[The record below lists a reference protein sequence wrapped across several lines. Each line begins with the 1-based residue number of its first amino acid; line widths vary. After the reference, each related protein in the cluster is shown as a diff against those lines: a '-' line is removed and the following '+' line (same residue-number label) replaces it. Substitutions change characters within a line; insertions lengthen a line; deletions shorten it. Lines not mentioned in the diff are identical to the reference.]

1 MRNTVNYNIDL
12 DCTRLPPA
20 PHVLIKLID
29 LCHKTDVSIEEL
41 EAIIEKDTALCTK
54 VITISNS
61 AAYSQW
67 NDVRELKRVLV
78 VLGTKTIKSIA
89 LTSAVHQFFSQFSKE
104 LGETLGSIWLD
115 ALICAHLCRHLA
127 NLTGYEYPDEAH
139 LAGLI
144 HQLGQLVLLTN
155 EPDRYQSIMATVSDQ
170 NALLYKEEERY
181 GVNSADLAADIV
193 DRWGVDSFLSDSV
206 RYQHKPADLLQDTH
220 PLVKLTNLASQ
231 LCNRLNHTNKKYLVE
246 DHFFGLNQSIIDNLV
261 LEATKAAVADAKG
274 FGIEVDEDHT
284 IPRANIDDE
293 AIRIELARKVR
304 QIALLEGVQQHIS
317 DLDDVTDMMQLFS
330 KNLEMLFGLSSAMFF
345 FPDNEQTVL
354 TGIASHSKNL
364 PANGSYTIKLKSR
377 RSLVSEAALAQ
388 QILYS
393 HEQETFQ
400 ELPIIDRQIKAA
412 LMSPELLCLPLI
424 NDEKLIGVIAIGC
437 NQDQG
442 ERFST
447 DNELLLHFASIV
459 ADSFA
464 RQQQI
469 SHEYKQ
475 QLEQKQMEIDIQ
487 TRKIIH
493 EVNNP
498 LTIINNY
505 LEILSMDMEKDSD
518 NKQHL
523 ETIKAEVD
531 RVGKILLQLK
541 DEQAQE
547 TVGDH
552 PLVDVNELINKLIP
566 LFKPTFY
573 KLNHINSEL
582 ELDSALPEISTD
594 QNKLKQIITNL
605 VKNAAEALPENG
617 TITIK
622 TKALV
627 IANGQQYIEIS
638 VADNGPGVPDEILQ
652 GLFAPVQSTKGAN
665 HSGLGLTIVNKLVAE
680 LKGLI
685 SYSTSDSGGAEFI
698 ILLPRIVS

>member
-29 LCHKTDVSIEEL
+29 LCHKTEVSIEEL

-54 VITISNS
+54 VISISNS

-127 NLTGYEYPDEAH
+127 NLTSYEYPDEAH

-193 DRWGVDSFLSDSV
+193 ERWGVDSFLSDSV

-345 FPDNEQTVL
+345 FPDNEQTVI

-377 RSLVSEAALAQ
+377 RSLVSEAALSK

-393 HEQETFQ
+393 HEQDTFE
-400 ELPIIDRQIKAA
+400 ELPIIDRQIMAA
-412 LMSPELLCLPLI
+412 LMTPELLCLPLI

-437 NQDQG
+437 NQEQG
-442 ERFST
+442 ERFT
-447 DNELLLHFASIV
+447 ADNELLLHFASIV

-547 TVGDH
+547 MIGDH

-573 KLNHINSEL
+573 KLNHIHSQL
-582 ELDSALPEISTD
+582 ELDATLPEISTD

-605 VKNAAEALPENG
+605 VKNAAEALPEKG

-652 GLFAPVQSTKGAN
+652 RLFAPVQSTKGAN

-685 SYSTSDSGGAEFI
+685 SYSTADSGGAEFI

>member
-20 PHVLIKLID
+20 PHILIKLID

-41 EAIIEKDTALCTK
+41 ESIIEKDTALCTK

-115 ALICAHLCRHLA
+115 ALICANLCRQLA

-170 NALLYKEEERY
+170 HALLYKEEERY

-193 DRWGVDSFLSDSV
+193 ERWGVDSFLSDSV

-220 PLVKLTNLASQ
+220 PLVKLTNLSSQ

-261 LEATKAAVADAKG
+261 LEATKAAVSDAKG

-304 QIALLEGVQQHIS
+304 QIALLEGVQQHVS
-317 DLDDVTDMMQLFS
+317 ELDDVTDMMQLFS

-364 PANGSYTIKLKSR
+364 PANGSYTIKLKPG
-377 RSLVSEAALAQ
+377 RSLVSESGLSGDIQ
-388 QILYS
+388 LSQ
-393 HEQETFQ
+393 EQDIFH
-400 ELPIIDRQIKAA
+400 ELPIIDRQIMAA
-412 LMSPELLCLPLI
+412 LMTPQLLCLPLF
-424 NDEKLIGVIAIGC
+424 NDSKLVGVIAIGC
-437 NQDQG
+437 NSEQTD
-442 ERFST
+442 RFKA
-447 DNELLLHFASIV
+447 DDDLLLHFATIV

-469 SHEYKQ
+469 SHEYQQ

-541 DEQAQE
+541 DEQVQE
-547 TVGDH
+547 ISGDH

-573 KLNHINSEL
+573 KLNHIKSQL
-582 ELDSALPEISTD
+582 ELDPALPEISTD

-605 VKNAAEALPENG
+605 VKNSAEALPDQG
-617 TITIK
+617 IITIK
-622 TKALV
+622 TKSLV
-627 IANGQQYIEIS
+627 ISNGQQFIEIS
-638 VADNGPGVPDEILQ
+638 VADSGPGVPDEVLKR
-652 GLFAPVQSTKGAN
+652 LFSPVQSTKGAN
-665 HSGLGLTIVNKLVAE
+665 HSGLGLTIVNKLVSE

-698 ILLPRIVS
+698 ILLPRVVS

>member
-29 LCHKTDVSIEEL
+29 LCHKTEVSIEEL

-54 VITISNS
+54 VISISNS

-127 NLTGYEYPDEAH
+127 NLTSYEYPDEAH

-193 DRWGVDSFLSDSV
+193 ERWGVDSFLSDSV

-345 FPDNEQTVL
+345 FPDNEQTVI

-377 RSLVSEAALAQ
+377 RSLVSEAALSK

-393 HEQETFQ
+393 HEQDTFE
-400 ELPIIDRQIKAA
+400 ELPIIDRQIMAA
-412 LMSPELLCLPLI
+412 LMTPELLCLPLI

-437 NQDQG
+437 NQEQG
-442 ERFST
+442 ERFT
-447 DNELLLHFASIV
+447 ADNELLLHFASIV

-547 TVGDH
+547 MIGDH

-573 KLNHINSEL
+573 KLNHINSQL
-582 ELDSALPEISTD
+582 ELDASLPEISTD

-605 VKNAAEALPENG
+605 VKNAAEALPEKG

-652 GLFAPVQSTKGAN
+652 RLFAPVQSTKGAN

-685 SYSTSDSGGAEFI
+685 SYSTADSGGAEFI

>member
-1 MRNTVNYNIDL
+1 MRNTINYNIDL

-41 EAIIEKDTALCTK
+41 EAIIEKDTSLCTK
-54 VITISNS
+54 VITISNT

-115 ALICAHLCRHLA
+115 ALICAQLCRKLA

-155 EPDRYQSIMATVSDQ
+155 EPKQYQSLMNSVSDQ
-170 NALLYKEEERY
+170 NALLFKEEERY

-193 DRWGVDSFLSDSV
+193 DDWGVDSLLSDSI
-206 RYQHKPADLLQDTH
+206 RYQHKSADLLQDTH
-220 PLVKLTNLASQ
+220 PLIKLTNLASQ

-246 DHFFGLNQSIIDNLV
+246 DHFFGLNQSIIDDLV
-261 LEATKAAVADAKG
+261 LEATSEAVADAKG

-304 QIALLEGVQQHIS
+304 QIALLEGVQQHVS
-317 DLDDVTDMMQLFS
+317 DLDDVSDMIQLFS
-330 KNLEMLFGLSSAMFF
+330 KNLQLLFGLSSEMFF
-345 FPDNEQTVL
+345 FPDHEQTVL

-364 PANGSYTIKLKSR
+364 PASGSYSIKLKSG
-377 RSLVSEAALAQ
+377 RSLVSEAALSHE
-388 QILYS
+388 IVIS
-393 HEQETFQ
+393 HEQQIFA

-412 LMSPELLCLPLI
+412 LMSAEIICLPLI
-424 NDEKLIGVIAIGC
+424 NNLKLVGVLTIGC
-437 NQDQG
+437 DSEQAR
-442 ERFST
+442 RFKA
-447 DNELLLHFASIV
+447 DDELLLHFATIV

-475 QLEQKQMEIDIQ
+475 QLEQKQMEMDIH

-505 LEILSMDMEKDSD
+505 LELLSMDMEKDSN
-518 NKQHL
+518 NKKHL
-523 ETIKAEVD
+523 DTIKSEVD

-541 DEQAQE
+541 DEQVQDEFA
-547 TVGDH
+547 DH
-552 PLVDVNELINKLIP
+552 PMVDVNDLIHKLIA

-573 KLNHINSEL
+573 KLNHIKSQI

-594 QNKLKQIITNL
+594 QNKIKQIITNL

-617 TITIK
+617 IITIK

-627 IANGQQYIEIS
+627 IANNQQYIEIS
-638 VADNGPGVPDEILQ
+638 IADNGPGIPDNILSR
-652 GLFAPVQSTKGAN
+652 LFSPVQSSKGGS

-680 LKGLI
+680 LDGLI
-685 SYSTSDSGGAEFI
+685 SYSTSASGGAEFI
-698 ILLPRIVS
+698 ILLPRRVS

>member
-1 MRNTVNYNIDL
+1 MRNTINYNIDL

-41 EAIIEKDTALCTK
+41 EAIIEKDSALCTK
-54 VITISNS
+54 VINISNS

-115 ALICAHLCRHLA
+115 ALICANLCRNLA

-155 EPDRYQSIMATVSDQ
+155 EPKKYQTIMNSVSDQ
-170 NALLYKEEERY
+170 NALLFKEEERY
-181 GVNSADLAADIV
+181 GVNSDDLAADMV
-193 DRWGVDSFLSDSV
+193 ENWGVDSFLSDSI

-261 LEATKAAVADAKG
+261 LEATSEAVADAKG

-304 QIALLEGVQQHIS
+304 QIALLEGVQQHVS
-317 DLDDVTDMMQLFS
+317 DLDDVSDMMQLFS
-330 KNLEMLFGLSSAMFF
+330 KNLQLLFGLSAEMFF

-364 PANGSYTIKLKSR
+364 PASGSYTIKLKSG
-377 RSLVSEAALAQ
+377 RSLVSEAAL
-388 QILYS
+388 
-393 HEQETFQ
+393 F
-400 ELPIIDRQIKAA
+400 KA
-412 LMSPELLCLPLI
+412 
-424 NDEKLIGVIAIGC
+424 
-437 NQDQG
+437 
-442 ERFST
+442 
-447 DNELLLHFASIV
+447 DNELLLHFATIV
-459 ADSFA
+459 ADSIA

-469 SHEYKQ
+469 SNEYQQ
-475 QLEQKQMEIDIQ
+475 QLELRQVEMDIH

-505 LEILSMDMEKDSD
+505 LELLSMDMDKDSD

-523 ETIKAEVD
+523 QTIKSEVD

-541 DEQAQE
+541 DEQIQE
-547 TVGDH
+547 VTSDH
-552 PLVDVNELINKLIP
+552 PLVNINDLLNNLIV

-573 KLNHINSEL
+573 KLNNIKSQVD
-582 ELDSALPEISTD
+582 LDAALPEISTD
-594 QNKLKQIITNL
+594 QNKIKQIITNL

-617 TITIK
+617 IISIK

-627 IANGQQYIEIS
+627 IANNQQYIEIS
-638 VADNGPGVPDEILQ
+638 IADNGPGIADNILQ
-652 GLFAPVQSTKGAN
+652 KLFSPVQSTKGAN
-665 HSGLGLTIVNKLVAE
+665 HSGLGLTIVNKLVSE
-680 LKGLI
+680 LNGLI
-685 SYSTSDSGGAEFI
+685 SYSTSSSGGAEFI
-698 ILLPRIVS
+698 ILLPRATS

>member
-29 LCHKTDVSIEEL
+29 LCHKTEVSIEEL

-54 VITISNS
+54 VISISNS

-127 NLTGYEYPDEAH
+127 NLTSYEYPDEAH

-193 DRWGVDSFLSDSV
+193 ERWGVDSFLSDSV

-345 FPDNEQTVL
+345 FPDNEQTVI

-377 RSLVSEAALAQ
+377 RSLVSEAALSK

-393 HEQETFQ
+393 HEQDTFE
-400 ELPIIDRQIKAA
+400 ELPIIDRQIMAA
-412 LMSPELLCLPLI
+412 LMTPELLCLPLI

-437 NQDQG
+437 NQEQG
-442 ERFST
+442 ERFT
-447 DNELLLHFASIV
+447 ADNELLLHFASIV

-547 TVGDH
+547 MIGDH

-573 KLNHINSEL
+573 KLNHINSQL
-582 ELDSALPEISTD
+582 ELDASLPEISTD

-605 VKNAAEALPENG
+605 VKNAAEALPEKG

-652 GLFAPVQSTKGAN
+652 RLFSPVQSTKGAN

-685 SYSTSDSGGAEFI
+685 SYSTADSGGAEFI